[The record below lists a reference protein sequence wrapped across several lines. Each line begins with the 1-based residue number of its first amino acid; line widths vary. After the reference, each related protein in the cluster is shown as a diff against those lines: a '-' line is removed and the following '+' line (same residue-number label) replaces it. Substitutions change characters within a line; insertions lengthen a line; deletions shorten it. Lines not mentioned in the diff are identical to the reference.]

1 MARRKSPSPSPTEV
15 GRLLDRLE
23 LEFPGAGCS
32 LDFRTPL
39 ELLVATVLSA
49 QSTDRRV
56 NLVTP
61 SLFARFRSAA
71 DYAASPPGELEGF
84 VRSTGFYNSKAR
96 ALRGLGAAI
105 VRDHGGKVP
114 RTMDALTALPGV
126 GRKTANV
133 VLGNAFGIP
142 DGVVVDTHVG
152 RLARRFGWSRES
164 DPAKVERD
172 LSALIPRA
180 RWVSAS
186 HLLILHGRATCAA
199 RRPACERCVLADLC
213 PKVGVKGA

>member
-1 MARRKSPSPSPTEV
+1 MARRKIPPPSPLAA

-23 LEFPGAGCS
+23 REFPAAGCS

-61 SLFARFRSAA
+61 ALFAKFRSAA
-71 DYAASPPGELEGF
+71 DYAASPPGELEEF

-96 ALRGLGAAI
+96 SLRGLGTAI
-105 VRDHGGKVP
+105 AQHHGGEVP
-114 RTMDALTALPGV
+114 RTMAELTALPGV

-172 LSALIPRA
+172 LSALIPPS

-199 RRPACERCVLADLC
+199 RRPACGRCVVAELC
-213 PKVGVKGA
+213 PKVGVKAP